1 MTTSA
6 DPKRKLRASSTLPN
20 LHLHMGRTIQKP
32 APPPNPSLKFHLQH
46 KSSTGGT
53 ECPCVPSPLGP
64 GFCPVPVLPFC
75 RALLGSWLVSY
86 HRSLSWHLLDHRPP
100 WNLCHVQGH
109 SFLLCP
115 VLLLLEME
123 NIAIDLG
130 ARKPKTAQSQIQSY
144 IKGLSTLYIYKLN

>member
-20 LHLHMGRTIQKP
+20 LHLHVGWTIQKP
-32 APPPNPSLKFHLQH
+32 APPPNPSLRFHLQH

-75 RALLGSWLVSY
+75 WALLGSWLVSY
-86 HRSLSWHLLDHRPP
+86 HRSLSWPLLDRRPP

-144 IKGLSTLYIYKLN
+144 IKVLSTLYI